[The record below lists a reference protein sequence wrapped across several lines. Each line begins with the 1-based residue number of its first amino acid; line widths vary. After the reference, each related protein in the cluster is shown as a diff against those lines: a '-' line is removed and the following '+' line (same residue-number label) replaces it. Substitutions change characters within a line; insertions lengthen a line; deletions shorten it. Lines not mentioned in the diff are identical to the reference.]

1 MCPMAYT
8 SVQKIRFDDV
18 DGAGIVYYPRFFHL
32 CHAAME
38 DFFDDAA
45 PFSYPH
51 MINQMRLGL
60 PSVHIEAD
68 FTAPLMYGDVVIVT
82 LAIVHIGRSSVRLR
96 YQIRRKRDAMLSMT
110 TTITNVMMDLDKKQ
124 GLPIPDELRR
134 VFESYLTAGEAADK
148 PG

>member
-1 MCPMAYT
+1 MPYT

-38 DFFDDAA
+38 DFFDDVA
-45 PFSYPH
+45 PFSYPEL
-51 MINQMRLGL
+51 INKKRLGF

-68 FTAPLMYGDVVIVT
+68 FKAPLMYGDVVIVT
-82 LAIVHIGRSSVRLR
+82 LAVVHIGRTSTRMR
-96 YQIRRKRDAMLSMT
+96 YEIRRKRDAILSFEAEIT
-110 TTITNVMMDLDKKQ
+110 TVMMDLDAKEAVP
-124 GLPIPDELRR
+124 LPDELRR
-134 VFESYLTAGEAADK
+134 VLESYLTTGTTPPK

>member
-1 MCPMAYT
+1 MAYT

-51 MINQMRLGL
+51 MINTMRLGL

-68 FTAPLMYGDVVIVT
+68 FTAPLMYGDVVVVT
-82 LAIVHIGRSSVRLR
+82 LAIVHIGSASVRMR
-96 YQIRRKRDAMLSMT
+96 YQIRRKRDAALSMT

-124 GLPIPDELRR
+124 SLPIPDELRR
-134 VFESYLTAGEAADK
+134 VFESYLGDGESSGK

>member
-1 MCPMAYT
+1 MPYT

-38 DFFDDAA
+38 DFFDDVA
-45 PFSYPH
+45 PFSYPEL
-51 MINQMRLGL
+51 INKKRLGF

-68 FTAPLMYGDVVIVT
+68 FKAPLMYGDVVIVT
-82 LAIVHIGRSSVRLR
+82 LAVVHIGRTSTRMR
-96 YQIRRKRDAMLSMT
+96 YEIRRKRDAILSFEAEIT
-110 TTITNVMMDLDKKQ
+110 TVMMDLDAKAAVP
-124 GLPIPDELRR
+124 LPDELRR
-134 VFESYLTAGEAADK
+134 VLESYLTTGTTPPK

>member
-1 MCPMAYT
+1 MAYT

-38 DFFDDAA
+38 DFFDDVA
-45 PFSYPH
+45 PFPYPEL
-51 MINQMRLGL
+51 INKKRLGF

-68 FTAPLMYGDVVIVT
+68 FKAPLMYGDVVIVT
-82 LAIVHIGRSSVRLR
+82 LSIVHIGRSSTKMR
-96 YQIRRKRDAMLSMT
+96 YEIRRKRDATLSFEAEIT
-110 TTITNVMMDLDKKQ
+110 TVMMDLDSKQ
-124 GLPIPDELRR
+124 AVPLPDELRR
-134 VFESYLTAGEAADK
+134 VLESYLSMGTTPPK